1 MRADAY
7 AGAAGT
13 LVGGSGAFADVI
25 LDGKTTA
32 EVKNAGVTLTGDA
45 LVHGKADTGVSAS
58 GQGLSIGSLAV
69 GGVVVNLSNTFKVLA
84 RIVGSTVKA
93 QNVSILLTILG
104 SLKGTAKGVAG
115 GLLAKEQPRV

>member
-58 GQGLSIGSLAV
+58 GQGTFHWLTGSRRCCCKPVQYL
-69 GGVVVNLSNTFKVLA
+69 
-84 RIVGSTVKA
+84 
-93 QNVSILLTILG
+93 
-104 SLKGTAKGVAG
+104 
-115 GLLAKEQPRV
+115 